1 MGKKNKVKF
10 GLKNVHAAL
19 VTFDDNGYPTFA
31 SPRRIP
37 GAVNLSMDKEGDPTK
52 FYADDSD
59 YYDVNNNNGYSG
71 DLEIAMI
78 PEWFRTD
85 ILGDIKDS
93 NGVLVENADAPTV
106 YFALLFEFTGDAKAI
121 RHVMYKCSVTRP
133 KIEGQTKEDSVEVK
147 TDTLTLSSVPCK
159 FSISGN
165 DVMTPKSKTDENTTD
180 ATYNN
185 WYSAVYVPD
194 TLSSSIK
201 ISGDSSVAA
210 ASTIT
215 LTASTVPSSA
225 DVVWSSND
233 EDIATV
239 DGGVV
244 TGVAVG
250 KAVVM
255 ASLEDDAS
263 VFDTKV
269 ITVTAS

>member
-31 SPRRIP
+31 APRRIP
-37 GAVNLSMDKEGDPTK
+37 GAVNLSLDKEGDPTK

-93 NGVLVENADAPTV
+93 NGVLIENADAPTV
-106 YFALLFEFTGDAKAI
+106 YFALLFEFTGDANGI
-121 RHVMYKCSVTRP
+121 RHVLYKNSVSRP
-133 KIEGQTKEDSVEVK
+133 KIEGKTKENSVEVK
-147 TDTLTLSSVPCK
+147 TDVLTLSSVSCK
-159 FSISGN
+159 FNINGQ
-165 DVMTPKSKTDENTTD
+165 DVMTPKGKTDENTTD

-185 WYSAVYVPD
+185 WYNTVYVPD

-210 ASTIT
+210 LSTIT
-215 LTASTVPSSA
+215 LAASTVPSTA

-244 TGVAVG
+244 TGVAAG
-250 KAVVM
+250 KVVIM

>member
-31 SPRRIP
+31 TPRRIF
-37 GAVNLSMDKEGDPTK
+37 GAVNLSLDKVGDPTK

-59 YYDVNNNNGYSG
+59 YYDINNNNGYSG

-93 NGVLVENADAPTV
+93 NGVLIENADAPTV
-106 YFALLFEFTGDAKAI
+106 YFALLFEFTGDAKGI
-121 RHVMYKCSVTRP
+121 RHVLYKTSVTRP
-133 KIEGQTKEDSVEVK
+133 KIESKTKEDSVEVK
-147 TDTLTLSSVPCK
+147 TDVLTLSSVSCK
-159 FSISGN
+159 FNINGQ
-165 DVMTPKSKTDENTTD
+165 DVTTPKGKTDENTTD

-185 WYSAVYVPD
+185 WYNTVYVPD

-210 ASTIT
+210 LSTIT
-215 LTASTVPSSA
+215 LTANTVPSTA

-244 TGVAVG
+244 TGVAAG
-250 KAVVM
+250 KVVIM

>member
-10 GLKNVHAAL
+10 GLKNVHVATA
-19 VTFDDNGYPTFA
+19 TFDDNGYPTFA
-31 SPRRIP
+31 TPKRIL
-37 GAVNLSMDKEGDPTK
+37 GVVNLSLDKEGDPTK

-59 YYDVNNNNGYSG
+59 YYDINNNNGYSG

-93 NGVLVENADAPTV
+93 NGVLIENADAPTV
-106 YFALLFEFTGDAKAI
+106 YFALLFEFTGDANGI
-121 RHVMYKCSVTRP
+121 RHVLYKNSVSRP
-133 KIEGQTKEDSVEVK
+133 KIEGKTKEDSVEVK
-147 TDTLTLSSVPCK
+147 TDVLTLSSVSCK
-159 FSISGN
+159 FNVNGQDI
-165 DVMTPKSKTDENTTD
+165 MTPKSKTDENTTD

-185 WYSAVYVPD
+185 WYNTVYVPD

-215 LTASTVPSSA
+215 LAANTVPSTA

-244 TGVAVG
+244 TGVAAG
-250 KAVVM
+250 KVVIM

>member
-10 GLKNVHAAL
+10 GLKNVHAAIA
-19 VTFDDNGYPTFA
+19 TFDDNGYPTFDT
-31 SPRRIP
+31 PRRIF
-37 GAVNLSMDKEGDPTK
+37 GAVNLSLDKEGEPTK

-59 YYDVNNNNGYSG
+59 YYDINNNNGYGG

-85 ILGDIKDS
+85 ILGDIRDS
-93 NGVLVENADAPTV
+93 NGVLIENADAPTV
-106 YFALLFEFTGDAKAI
+106 YFALLFEFTGDANGI
-121 RHVMYKCSVTRP
+121 RYVMYKSSVTRP
-133 KIEGQTKEDSVEVK
+133 KIEGKTKEDSVEVK
-147 TDTLTLSSVPCK
+147 TDVLTLSSVPCK
-159 FSISGN
+159 FNINGH
-165 DVMTPKSKTDENTTD
+165 DVMTPRLKTDENTTD
-180 ATYNN
+180 AAYNN
-185 WYSAVYVPD
+185 WYNTVYIPD

-215 LTASTVPSSA
+215 LTASTVPSTA

-244 TGVAVG
+244 TGVAAG
-250 KAVVM
+250 KAVIM

>member
-37 GAVNLSMDKEGDPTK
+37 GAVNLSLDKEGDPTK

-85 ILGDIKDS
+85 ILGDIRDS
-93 NGVLVENADAPTV
+93 NGVLIENADAPTV
-106 YFALLFEFTGDAKAI
+106 YFALLFEFTGDVNAI
-121 RHVMYKCSVTRP
+121 RHVLYKNSVSRP
-133 KIEGQTKEDSVEVK
+133 KIEGKTKEDSVEVK
-147 TDTLTLSSVPCK
+147 TDVLTLSSVSCK
-159 FSISGN
+159 FNVNGQDI
-165 DVMTPKSKTDENTTD
+165 MTPKGKTDENTTD

-185 WYSAVYVPD
+185 WYNTVYVPD

-201 ISGDSSVAA
+201 ISGDSSVAVG
-210 ASTIT
+210 STTT
-215 LTASTVPSSA
+215 LAASTVPSTA

-233 EDIATV
+233 EDVATV
-239 DGGVV
+239 DAGVV
-244 TGVAVG
+244 TGVAAG
-250 KAVVM
+250 KAVIM

-269 ITVTAS
+269 VTVTAS

>member
-31 SPRRIP
+31 IPRRIF
-37 GAVNLSMDKEGDPTK
+37 GAVNLSLEKEGDPTK

-59 YYDVNNNNGYSG
+59 YYDINNNNGYGG

-93 NGVLVENADAPTV
+93 NGVLIENADAPTV
-106 YFALLFEFTGDAKAI
+106 YFALLFEFTGDTKGI
-121 RHVMYKCSVTRP
+121 RHVLYKTSVTRP
-133 KIEGQTKEDSVEVK
+133 KIEGKTKEDSVEVK
-147 TDTLTLSSVPCK
+147 TDVLTLSSVPCK
-159 FSISGN
+159 FNINGQ
-165 DVMTPKSKTDENTTD
+165 DVMTPKGKTDENTTD

-185 WYSAVYVPD
+185 WYNTVYVPD
-194 TLSSSIK
+194 TLSTSIK

-210 ASTIT
+210 LSTIT
-215 LTASTVPSSA
+215 LAASTVPSTA

-244 TGVAVG
+244 TGVAAG
-250 KAVVM
+250 KVVIM

>member
-10 GLKNVHAAL
+10 GLKNVHVATA
-19 VTFDDNGYPTFA
+19 TFDDNGYPTFA
-31 SPRRIP
+31 TPKRIL
-37 GAVNLSMDKEGDPTK
+37 GAVNLSLDKEGDPTK

-59 YYDVNNNNGYSG
+59 YYDINNNNGYSG

-93 NGVLVENADAPTV
+93 NGVLIENADAPTV
-106 YFALLFEFTGDAKAI
+106 YFALLFEFTGDANGI
-121 RHVMYKCSVTRP
+121 RHVLYKNSVSRP
-133 KIEGQTKEDSVEVK
+133 KIEGKTKEDSVEVK
-147 TDTLTLSSVPCK
+147 TDVLTLSSVFCK
-159 FSISGN
+159 FNVNGQDI
-165 DVMTPKSKTDENTTD
+165 MTPKSKTDENTTD

-185 WYSAVYVPD
+185 WYNTVYVPD

-215 LTASTVPSSA
+215 LAANTVPSTA

-244 TGVAVG
+244 TGVAAG
-250 KAVVM
+250 KVVIM

>member
-1 MGKKNKVKF
+1 MGSKNKVKY

-19 VTFDDNGYPTFA
+19 VTFDDNGYPTFGT
-31 SPRRIP
+31 PKRIP
-37 GAVNLSMDKEGDPTK
+37 GAVNLSLDKEGDPTK

-93 NGVLVENADAPTV
+93 NGVLVENADAATV
-106 YFALLFEFTGDAKAI
+106 YFALLFEFTGDANAI

-159 FSISGN
+159 LSISGN
-165 DVMTPKSKTDENTTD
+165 DVMVPKSKTDENTTD

-185 WYSAVYVPD
+185 WYSAVYVPN
-194 TLSSSIK
+194 TASSFIK
-201 ISGDSSVAA
+201 ISGPTSVVKDAE
-210 ASTIT
+210 IT
-215 LTASTVPSSA
+215 LQAATMPASA

-233 EDIATV
+233 TDIATV
-239 DGGVV
+239 AAGVV
-244 TGVAVG
+244 TGVGAG
-250 KAVVM
+250 SVVIM
-255 ASLEDDAS
+255 ASLEDNPAI
-263 VFDTKV
+263 FDTKV
-269 ITVTAS
+269 ITVTLS